1 MTQVI
6 SNILSNAVKFT
17 KKGTVSI
24 TIKKEND
31 KAIVGIHDTGLG
43 IDPEIMSRLFSK
55 FATKSDTGGTGLGLF
70 ISKSIIEAHG
80 GTISFD
86 NNWQVMRRKC
96 LLETNLFV
104 PLASIPL

>member
-1 MTQVI
+1 M
-6 SNILSNAVKFT
+6 LSNSP
-17 KKGTVSI
+17 KKGQYQLLL
-24 TIKKEND
+24 KK
-31 KAIVGIHDTGLG
+31 KMIRPLLGFMIPTG